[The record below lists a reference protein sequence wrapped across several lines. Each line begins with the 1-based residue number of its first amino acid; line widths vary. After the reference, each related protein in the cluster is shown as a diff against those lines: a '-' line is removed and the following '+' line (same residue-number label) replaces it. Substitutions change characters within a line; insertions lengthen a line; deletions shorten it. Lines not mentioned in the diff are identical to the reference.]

1 MAIRHYKIV
10 FILFALLVS
19 CESETATNKTKEKV
33 GEIKVDSSKLSYVS
47 SVYDKAPALFKKNC
61 AECHCSPSSNCESPN
76 EFRLKE
82 YFKNIS
88 DKSLLEVLR
97 KLKDSSS
104 IESNDNK
111 IYNHNLGEEINDEQ
125 LKIIVEY
132 LRIESKR

>member
-1 MAIRHYKIV
+1 MVIRCYQLAFV
-10 FILFALLVS
+10 LLTLLVS
-19 CESETATNKTKEKV
+19 CESETAIDKTKEKT
-33 GEIKVDSSKLSYVS
+33 GEIKVDSSKLSYIS
-47 SVYDKAPALFKKNC
+47 SVYEKAPALFKKNC

-82 YFKNIS
+82 YFKNVS

-111 IYNHNLGEEINDEQ
+111 VYNHNLGEEINDEQ